1 MIVPAMNSKEL
12 YKEIHTDLEIVF
24 RKAGYLTSGLRREA
38 VKSKTKYIQRIF
50 DYKSKRQN
58 KWFIV
63 VDYYVVQPT
72 FMVVVYY
79 IDNCG
84 LNGVR
89 INWNNKSLTHFTS
102 HFLERYNER
111 FLMIENLSKLEI
123 LKKFIPKNPI
133 EVIRSVSDSDTINNR
148 IFGRFKEGI
157 GLGFDEVLS
166 EDGKEIH
173 HFKTFISNEMIF
185 ESQLDDFNLIGKE
198 YDAFWDET
206 FKNIR
211 RRA

>member
-38 VKSKTKYIQRIF
+38 VKSKTKYVQRIF
-50 DYKSKRQN
+50 DYKSNQYNR
-58 KWFIV
+58 WFIV
-63 VDYYVVQPT
+63 VDYFVKQPSFT
-72 FMVVVYY
+72 VVVYY
-79 IDNCG
+79 LDEYG
-84 LNGVR
+84 LNGIRV
-89 INWNNKSLTHFTS
+89 NCNNKSLTHFTS
-102 HFLERYNER
+102 HFLDRYNER
-111 FLMIENLSKLEI
+111 FLKQESLSKLEL
-123 LKKFIPKNPI
+123 LKRFIPKNPI
-133 EVIRSVSDSDTINNR
+133 EVISSVPDSDTINNR
-148 IFGRFKEGI
+148 IIGRFKEGI

>member
-1 MIVPAMNSKEL
+1 MIVPAMTSQEL

-38 VKSKTKYIQRIF
+38 VKSKAKYVQKIF
-50 DYKSKRQN
+50 DYKSNRYN
-58 KWFIV
+58 RWFIV
-63 VDYYVVQPT
+63 VDYFVKQPSFT
-72 FMVVVYY
+72 VIVYY
-79 IDNCG
+79 LDEYG
-84 LNGVR
+84 LNGIRV
-89 INWNNKSLTHFTS
+89 NCNNKSLTHFTS
-102 HFLERYNER
+102 HFLDRYNER
-111 FLMIENLSKLEI
+111 FLRQENLSKLEL
-123 LKKFIPKNPI
+123 LKRFIPKNPI
-133 EVIRSVSDSDTINNR
+133 EVIKSVADNDTINNR

-166 EDGKEIH
+166 EEGKEIH
-173 HFKTFISNEMIF
+173 HFKTFISNEMIY

>member
-1 MIVPAMNSKEL
+1 M
-12 YKEIHTDLEIVF
+12 
-24 RKAGYLTSGLRREA
+24 
-38 VKSKTKYIQRIF
+38 
-50 DYKSKRQN
+50 KR
-58 KWFIV
+58 FI
-63 VDYYVVQPT
+63 
-72 FMVVVYY
+72 
-79 IDNCG
+79 
-84 LNGVR
+84 
-89 INWNNKSLTHFTS
+89 S
-102 HFLERYNER
+102 
-111 FLMIENLSKLEI
+111 
-123 LKKFIPKNPI
+123 KNPI
-133 EVIRSVSDSDTINNR
+133 EVIRSVPDSDTLNNR

>member
-1 MIVPAMNSKEL
+1 MIVPAMDSKEL

-38 VKSKTKYIQRIF
+38 VKSKTKYVQRIF
-50 DYKSKRQN
+50 DYKSKRHN

-63 VDYYVVQPT
+63 VDYYVAQPVFT
-72 FMVVVYY
+72 VVVYY
-79 IDNCG
+79 FDNCG
-84 LNGVR
+84 LNGIR

-111 FLMIENLSKLEI
+111 FLRQENLSKLEL
-123 LKKFIPKNPI
+123 LKRFIPKNPI
-133 EVIRSVSDSDTINNR
+133 EVIRSVPDSDTINNR

-157 GLGFDEVLS
+157 GLGYDEVFG

-185 ESQLDDFNLIGKE
+185 ESQLDDFNLIGRE
-198 YDAFWDET
+198 YDSFWAET